1 MCLSNAICTG
11 YPPFVHNLVNDHEVR
26 LCTSWLKSV
35 DPSLESAR
43 FQPLNLSSEKPL
55 SEFAFKFNLCRY
67 HESHKKLRKMVK
79 HKNKHQ
85 KDMTRTWWGS
95 AG

>member
-1 MCLSNAICTG
+1 
-11 YPPFVHNLVNDHEVR
+11 
-26 LCTSWLKSV
+26 
-35 DPSLESAR
+35 
-43 FQPLNLSSEKPL
+43 LNLSSEKPL